1 MLKAVL
7 AAASDLVEQTA
18 LGLLVDVVVSSRSLV
33 VVGEVVDTREKEFAE
48 FLTGIVDSLLV
59 LVQSGVCQ
67 NFEKVM
73 LLLRLRVKR
82 E

>member
-18 LGLLVDVVVSSRSLV
+18 LGLLIDVVVSARPLV

-48 FLTGIVDSLLV
+48 FLT
-59 LVQSGVCQ
+59 
-67 NFEKVM
+67 
-73 LLLRLRVKR
+73 
-82 E
+82 